1 VSGRRIYHVADR
13 QHWVDAQAAGAYTR
27 STRDLSLDEV
37 GYLHGAN
44 PDQVAG
50 VLDRYYQ
57 GVDDLVL
64 LVVDVEAVA
73 HLLRDENTSGG
84 TELFPH
90 LYGALP
96 ADAVVEVIEI
106 GDPAT
111 FRLTGG

>member
-1 VSGRRIYHVADR
+1 MSGRRIYHVADR
-13 QHWVDAQAAGAYTR
+13 QHWVDAQATGEYTR
-27 STRDLSLDEV
+27 STRDQSLDEV

-50 VLDRYYQ
+50 VLERYYQ

-64 LVVDVEAVA
+64 LVVDVDAVD

-90 LYGALP
+90 LYGPLP
-96 ADAVVEVIEI
+96 AGAVVEVIEI

-111 FRLTGG
+111 FRLRE

>member
-1 VSGRRIYHVADR
+1 MTGRRIFHVADR
-13 QHWVDAQAAGAYTR
+13 HHWAAAQEAGAYTR
-27 STRDLSLDEV
+27 STRDQSLDEV

-50 VLDRYYQ
+50 VLERYYQ
-57 GVDDLVL
+57 GVNDLVL
-64 LVVDVEAVA
+64 LVVDVEPVA

-90 LYGALP
+90 LYGPLP
-96 ADAVVEVIEI
+96 VDAVVEVIEV

-111 FRLTGG
+111 FRLSE